1 MKEFVKVSLQGSK
14 SHRFV
19 TALMFGALVLTSAEA
34 QTSTPAQDPAVTPQP
49 ASTPDAPEMPK
60 GQVLFQSH
68 GDAPVPSEAPA
79 ETAPVAAVAAVA
91 KPAGP
96 ELTDQERSAVFFTA
110 YDLDARLV
118 PASSQLAMRARLTLR
133 NDGTAPLNRIALQIS
148 STLQWESASLVGE
161 KGSEP
166 LELTQH
172 LLDSDVDHTGKVNEA
187 ILTLRQPLAPG
198 KSLQLD
204 TFYSGVITASGGRL
218 ERIGATH
225 AQALSTDWDEISA
238 DATALRGFG
247 SVLWYPS
254 ASPQLFLGDGAQLFD
269 AIGASKL
276 RESSA
281 TVRLRLSVEYKGDPP
296 VAAYFCGRRVALNAI
311 SDNSEAPISSGA
323 GVATAEFAAEPLG
336 FRDASLFLVDR
347 AESLI
352 APLPSYVAPVSDQ
365 AVPEPAPAA
374 SSAAA
379 SSTSSSSSS
388 SSNSSESTAIGTP
401 MLAVETDDDAALPS
415 LALAAE
421 QAVPL
426 LQEWLGPEP
435 LSALTVLDRS
445 GQPFEDGPLLV
456 APAGAL
462 AAASAGQALV
472 HSLTHAWVQTGRPW
486 MDEGLAQFF
495 ALLWTERQQGREAAM
510 AQLNDL
516 MQPLSIAEPAIDP
529 AMARDKSAPGGEL
542 VGQVVGQP
550 LIAASSDLYYR
561 RKAAAVWWMLRG
573 IVGDEPLQLA
583 LQTWRMREPSHATA
597 EQDALAFETILE
609 HSGKKNAQNPIDLRW
624 FFNDWVLHDRGLPD
638 LSITDVTPR
647 ELPAGKGHSAGWL
660 VSVTVRNDG
669 AASAEVPVTIRATT
683 YSTTSRLRIAGFA
696 DATARV
702 LVEAAPSEVLVND
715 GSTPEVRASIHKL
728 DVVLHKEQTILP

>member
-1 MKEFVKVSLQGSK
+1 VKEFVKVSLQGSK

-34 QTSTPAQDPAVTPQP
+34 QTSAPGQDTTATPQP
-49 ASTPDAPEMPK
+49 SSAPDAPPPPQ

-68 GDAPVPSEAPA
+68 GDAPVLSEAPS
-79 ETAPVAAVAAVA
+79 ETAPVAVA

-96 ELTDQERSAVFFTA
+96 ELTDRERSAVFFTA

-118 PASSQLAMRARLTLR
+118 PTSSQLAMRARLTLR
-133 NDGTAPLNRIALQIS
+133 NDGTVPLNRVALQVS
-148 STLQWESASLVGE
+148 STLQWESASLVDE

-204 TFYSGVITASGGRL
+204 TFYSGAITANGGRL

-276 RESSA
+276 RESTA

-296 VAAYFCGRRVALNAI
+296 VAAYFCGRRVALKAI

-352 APLPSYVAPVSDQ
+352 APLPSYAAPVSDQ
-365 AVPEPAPAA
+365 AVPEPV
-374 SSAAA
+374 SAAA
-379 SSTSSSSSS
+379 VSSTSSSSRSASS
-388 SSNSSESTAIGTP
+388 STDSAAVGTP
-401 MLAVETDDDAALPS
+401 MLAVETDDDAAVPS

-435 LSALTVLDRS
+435 LSALTVLDHS

-462 AAASAGQALV
+462 AAASSGQALV
-472 HSLTHAWVQTGRPW
+472 HSLTHAWMQTGRPW

-495 ALLWTERQQGREAAM
+495 ALLWTERQQGRDAAM

-529 AMARDKSAPGGEL
+529 AMARDKAAPNGEL

-583 LQTWRMREPSHATA
+583 LQTWRMREPAHTTA

-609 HSGKKNAQNPIDLRW
+609 HSGKKNAQNALDLRW
-624 FFNDWVLHDRGLPD
+624 FFSDWVLHDRGLPD

-647 ELPAGKGHSAGWL
+647 ELPAGRGHSAGWL
-660 VSVTVRNDG
+660 VSVTVHNDG
-669 AASAEVPVTIRATT
+669 AASAEVPVTIRAKT

-702 LVEAAPSEVLVND
+702 LVEAAPAEVLVND

-728 DVVLHKEQTILP
+728 DVVLHQQQTILP

>member
-1 MKEFVKVSLQGSK
+1 VKEFVKVSLQGSK

-34 QTSTPAQDPAVTPQP
+34 QTSTPAQEPAAVPQP
-49 ASTPDAPEMPK
+49 ATAPDAPEMPK

-79 ETAPVAAVAAVA
+79 ETAPVTVAVA

-96 ELTDQERSAVFFTA
+96 ELTDQERSAVFLTA
-110 YDLDARLV
+110 YDLDARIV

-133 NDGTAPLNRIALQIS
+133 NDGAVPLNRIALQIS

-161 KGSEP
+161 KGIEP
-166 LELTQH
+166 LEFTQH
-172 LLDSDVDHTGKVNEA
+172 LLESDVDHTGKVNEA

-204 TFYSGVITASGGRL
+204 TFYSGAITASGGRL

-254 ASPQLFLGDGAQLFD
+254 AAPQLFLGDGAQLFD

-281 TVRLRLSVEYKGDPP
+281 MVRLRLSVEYKGDPP
-296 VAAYFCGRRVALNAI
+296 VAAYLCGRREALNAI
-311 SDNSEAPISSGA
+311 SDNSESPISSGA

-336 FRDASLFLVDR
+336 FRDASLFLVER

-352 APLPSYVAPVSDQ
+352 APLPSYVVPVSDQ
-365 AVPEPAPAA
+365 AVPEPVPAA
-374 SSAAA
+374 SSAA
-379 SSTSSSSSS
+379 TSSSSSS
-388 SSNSSESTAIGTP
+388 SSSSSGSAAVGTP
-401 MLAVETDDDAALPS
+401 MLAVETDDEATLPS

-435 LSALTVLDRS
+435 LSALTVLDHS

-495 ALLWTERQQGREAAM
+495 ALLWTERQQGREVAM

-529 AMARDKSAPGGEL
+529 AMARDKAAPGGEL

-583 LQTWRMREPSHATA
+583 LQTWRMRGPSHATA
-597 EQDALAFETILE
+597 EQDALAFEAILE
-609 HSGKKNAQNPIDLRW
+609 HSGKKNAQNPIDLHW

-647 ELPAGKGHSAGWL
+647 ELPAGRGHSAGWL

-669 AASAEVPVTIRATT
+669 AASAEVPVTIRAVT

-728 DVVLHKEQTILP
+728 DVVLHKQQTILP

>member
-1 MKEFVKVSLQGSK
+1 MKEFVKVSLQASK
-14 SHRFV
+14 SHRLV

-34 QTSTPAQDPAVTPQP
+34 QTSAPAQDST
-49 ASTPDAPEMPK
+49 ASPSAAPDASAPPK

-68 GDAPVPSEAPA
+68 GDAPVPSEAP
-79 ETAPVAAVAAVA
+79 ETAPAVAAVA

-110 YDLDARLV
+110 YDLDARIV
-118 PASSQLAMRARLTLR
+118 PASSQLAMRARVTLR
-133 NDGTAPLNRIALQIS
+133 NDGTVPLNRVALQIS

-166 LELTQH
+166 LDLTQH

-204 TFYSGVITASGGRL
+204 TFYAGAITASGGRL

-225 AQALSTDWDEISA
+225 AQALSTDWDEITA

-276 RESSA
+276 RESTA

-296 VAAYFCGRRVALNAI
+296 VAAYFCGRRVALKAI

-365 AVPEPAPAA
+365 AVPEPAPATTP
-374 SSAAA
+374 
-379 SSTSSSSSS
+379 STSSSSSS
-388 SSNSSESTAIGTP
+388 SSSSAESAAVGTP
-401 MLAVETDDDAALPS
+401 MLAVESDDDAALPS

-421 QAVPL
+421 QDVPL

-435 LSALTVLDRS
+435 LSALSILDRS

-456 APAGAL
+456 APAGSL

-510 AQLNDL
+510 SQLNEL

-529 AMARDKSAPGGEL
+529 AMARDKAAPGGEL

-583 LQTWRMREPSHATA
+583 LQTWRARAPTHTTA
-597 EQDALAFETILE
+597 EQDALAFEAILE
-609 HSGKKNAQNPIDLRW
+609 HSGKKNAQNPLDLRW
-624 FFNDWVLHDRGLPD
+624 FFSDWVLHDRGLPD

-660 VSVTVRNDG
+660 VAVTVRNDG
-669 AASAEVPVTIRATT
+669 AASAEVPVTIRSTT

-728 DVVLHKEQTILP
+728 DVVLHKQQTILP